1 MALSWATNKA
11 AFQHYQA
18 IKNRN
23 GDIYLVKDKEEK
35 KEGTT
40 EESTQTTEATTEE
53 GGDKGA
59 DSSGEDHNN
68 EPITT

>member
-1 MALSWATNKA
+1 MGLSWATNKA

-23 GDIYLVKDKEEK
+23 GDIYLVKDKEET
-35 KEGTT
+35 EGTT
-40 EESTQTTEATTEE
+40 EESTQTTETTTEE

>member
-23 GDIYLVKDKEEK
+23 GDIYLVKDKEET
-35 KEGTT
+35 EGTT
-40 EESTQTTEATTEE
+40 EESTQTTETTIEE